1 MRCSDGQLSWR
12 EQGHRREP
20 GQVDSFFLGRVREE
34 GPSERNVRAIGVAW
48 GKARDKTTGLRLDLV
63 QRELHGRQVGPREMR
78 GQVFRRGEQRRQVR
92 AGSHGGQNKRLV
104 TRRAVTPM
112 DPLPTRDPHGP
123 AHGPAPRLPRP
134 CCPASLRLTLPGLL
148 LRHPPLQAHSHRHRQ
163 RLLLLPLG
171 LRLRRV
177 PLRSNQRRRQVQGAQ
192 EQQASPSLR

>member
-92 AGSHGGQNKRLV
+92 AGSHGRQNKRLV

-112 DPLPTRDPHGP
+112 DPLPTCDPTWTRPWTRPPSSASLLSRFPPPHP
-123 AHGPAPRLPRP
+123 SRTSPTTSTAPSALPSSSTTAPPPSAGASPPPRP
-134 CCPASLRLTLPGLL
+134 PT
-148 LRHPPLQAHSHRHRQ
+148 
-163 RLLLLPLG
+163 
-171 LRLRRV
+171 
-177 PLRSNQRRRQVQGAQ
+177 
-192 EQQASPSLR
+192 